1 MIQDAANGESFK
13 PLDPMY
19 FHESGESE
27 FSNIDELIN
36 ANKREEDSGQTTIEL
51 NTDERD
57 LFISKFRDQ
66 KNFSKSTKKMLE
78 LLCNETGFLVKFNTV
93 I

>member
-1 MIQDAANGESFK
+1 MNQDVAKSETFK
-13 PLDPMY
+13 ALDPMY

-36 ANKREEDSGQTTIEL
+36 ANKRGEDFGQTTIEL

-57 LFISKFRDQ
+57 LFISKFKDQ

-78 LLCNETGFLVKFNTV
+78 LLCNETGFLVNFY